1 MKTIFAIFTFG
12 LLLIICP
19 QVSKANWFDK
29 IFGYDSYEDCLL
41 GEIKGNETQAAA
53 RLKYTACRQKFP
65 PPPEPPAEKVSKL
78 FDVQARLLN
87 TYKQSDGS
95 LGTGISVTFVN
106 TESYNID
113 GYLELK
119 IYHVLPGKKCTVK
132 NPTPEQTYRR
142 HFRTIDNLNH
152 FSFNV
157 GHPNG
162 TLLCIGKRAKLSGT
176 KAKPRQ
182 NTLN

>member
-12 LLLIICP
+12 LLLIIRP

-78 FDVQARLLN
+78 FDVQSSSFG
-87 TYKQSDGS
+87 TSKMPDGTLITS
-95 LGTGISVTFVN
+95 LSVDFLN

-119 IYHVLPGKKCTVK
+119 IYHVLPGQKCTVK
-132 NPTPEQTYRR
+132 TPTTEHTYRR

-157 GHPNG
+157 QHPHG
-162 TLLCIGKRAKLSGT
+162 TLLCTAERAKLSGT
-176 KAKPRQ
+176 KAKPRK